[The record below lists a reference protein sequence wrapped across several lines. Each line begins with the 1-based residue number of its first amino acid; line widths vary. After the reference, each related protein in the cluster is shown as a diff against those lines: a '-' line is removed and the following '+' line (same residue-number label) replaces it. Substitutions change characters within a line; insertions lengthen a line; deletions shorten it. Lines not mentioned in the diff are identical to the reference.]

1 MWLEGARRR
10 ERSRRGHRDNGEQI
24 MWVLRDPCKDS
35 GFHSEWD
42 EQPLQGLTKE

>member
-1 MWLEGARRR
+1 MAW
-10 ERSRRGHRDNGEQI
+10 RSEEKGDKQVGHRDNRVQI
-24 MWVLRDPCKDS
+24 MWVLRDPRKAF